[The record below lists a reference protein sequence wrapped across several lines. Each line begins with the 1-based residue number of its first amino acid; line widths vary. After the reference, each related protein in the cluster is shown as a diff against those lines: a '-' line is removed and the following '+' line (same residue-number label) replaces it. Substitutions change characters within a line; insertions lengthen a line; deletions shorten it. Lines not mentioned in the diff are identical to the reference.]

1 VLLSR
6 RPRAG
11 AGRASH
17 PFKVTWVGRVDFR
30 FDTGVLFSNNHWNVR
45 LEGVPVLSG
54 KDDDPSDLDEVGN
67 LKLDLP
73 IRMVGVF
80 NISGDLFGNGDTTHC
95 AGDGWIYLVGDPI
108 GTVPWIIAAILI
120 LLGLIGLVATPYV
133 PWEQSG
139 HDELPRVGAR

>member
-1 VLLSR
+1 
-6 RPRAG
+6 
-11 AGRASH
+11 
-17 PFKVTWVGRVDFR
+17 VTWDGRVDFR